1 MKQQRMF
8 FFRVMLCC
16 HRGIPMLSYYTSDLQ
31 LSLTFLYKDEVHN
44 AILNVNVV
52 YSFLKLFTA
61 TSHNNLNNQY

>member
-1 MKQQRMF
+1 
-8 FFRVMLCC
+8 
-16 HRGIPMLSYYTSDLQ
+16 MLSYYTSDLQ